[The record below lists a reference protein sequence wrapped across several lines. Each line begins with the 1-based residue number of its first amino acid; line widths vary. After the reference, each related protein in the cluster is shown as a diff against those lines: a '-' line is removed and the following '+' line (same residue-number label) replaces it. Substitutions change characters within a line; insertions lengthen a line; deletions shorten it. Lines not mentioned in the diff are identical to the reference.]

1 MTISGFIETNST
13 PELCSIEELCKS
25 KGFDIE
31 VDESTNNNTHATIRY
46 NQLNISLFVTNNGI
60 NYKTKMHN
68 LFSYAFIS
76 VIIIALL
83 YKLLPLGVWIMLL
96 FFVPLTLI
104 AIKVVYDKRV
114 YKIVDSVIPES
125 LKFLPEKATKEQ
137 LEWLK
142 IQTSALLAEQ
152 NAIHITTNALIVD
165 YILVLLKNLLITNHK
180 QGKGRLNILIKTR
193 NEKNSRHIYLSNC
206 LSTNKIWHHI
216 FRRQ

>member
-46 NQLNISLFVTNNGI
+46 NQLNISLFVTDNGI

-142 IQTSALLAEQ
+142 NPNVCPACGTKRNPYHDKCFDCGLHFGAIKKLVDNQSQTGER
-152 NAIHITTNALIVD
+152 
-165 YILVLLKNLLITNHK
+165 K
-180 QGKGRLNILIKTR
+180 IKYTYQ
-193 NEKNSRHIYLSNC
+193 NEK
-206 LSTNKIWHHI
+206 
-216 FRRQ
+216 

>member
-1 MTISGFIETNST
+1 ISGFIETNST
-13 PELCSIEELCKS
+13 PELCSIEELCKN

-31 VDESTNNNTHATIRY
+31 VNENTTNNIHATIRD
-46 NQLNISLFVTNNGI
+46 NQMNISLFVTDNGI
-60 NYKTKMHN
+60 NYKTKIPN

-83 YKLLPLGVWIMLL
+83 FRLLPLGVWIMLL
-96 FFVPLTLI
+96 FFVPLVLI

-142 IQTSALLAEQ
+142 NPNVCPACGTERNPYHDKCLECGLHFGAIKKLIDNQSQTGTKEVK
-152 NAIHITTNALIVD
+152 II
-165 YILVLLKNLLITNHK
+165 YK
-180 QGKGRLNILIKTR
+180 
-193 NEKNSRHIYLSNC
+193 NEK
-206 LSTNKIWHHI
+206 
-216 FRRQ
+216 